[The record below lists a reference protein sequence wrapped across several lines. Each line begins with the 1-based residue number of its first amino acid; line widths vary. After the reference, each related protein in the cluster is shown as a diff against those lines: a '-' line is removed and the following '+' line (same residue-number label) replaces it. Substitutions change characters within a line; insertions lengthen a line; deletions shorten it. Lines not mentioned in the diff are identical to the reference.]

1 MISSLVSLKEFK
13 AYTDISLSITRE
25 RKLLSFALI
34 ECMIDLKK
42 IVQWNLDLTK
52 GQGTGKICS
61 LFRGFVISK
70 FFSLYG
76 ILL

>member
-1 MISSLVSLKEFK
+1 MISSLVSSKEFK
-13 AYTDISLSITRE
+13 AYTDLSLSIRRE
-25 RKLLSFALI
+25 RKPLSFALI
-34 ECMIDLKK
+34 ECIVDLNNM
-42 IVQWNLDLTK
+42 VQWDLDLTK